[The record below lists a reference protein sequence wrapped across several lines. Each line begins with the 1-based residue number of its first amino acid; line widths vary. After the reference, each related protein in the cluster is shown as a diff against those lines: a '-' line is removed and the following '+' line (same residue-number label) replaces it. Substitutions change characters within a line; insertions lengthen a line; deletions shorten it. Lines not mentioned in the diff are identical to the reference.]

1 MAMNQ
6 VSSDALRAGKTLQ
19 HRNEFGCLPGGCSP
33 LPRLQRAHKMESRC
47 MQDRRMRK
55 YLEIINHRTFI
66 IVALCVLSVYMCLRL
81 DYAYNVDWIFLS
93 IAVLFPLVFTIREAF
108 RRRQLAI
115 RVLSALK
122 AAISAFYF
130 GLENNIKMP
139 LDEKRQIHALMRA
152 LSGRFTESL
161 KDPEHQ
167 GMDEVR
173 GLIRKIYS
181 VSTPQ
186 NSAISGN
193 ASLKMMRVIQDIQE
207 NIESL
212 NGIKMHGTP
221 VSLRAYLLLSLYF
234 LPFIFTPNLV
244 YNLHDDPRWLIY
256 LLNAING
263 FVLISLYNLQ
273 DLLEDPFDQMGLDD
287 IKLNEFEFVEP
298 EPVTEPI
305 SPATT

>member
-1 MAMNQ
+1 
-6 VSSDALRAGKTLQ
+6 
-19 HRNEFGCLPGGCSP
+19 
-33 LPRLQRAHKMESRC
+33 
-47 MQDRRMRK
+47 MRK

-66 IVALCVLSVYMCLRL
+66 IVALCIASVYVCLRL

-122 AAISAFYF
+122 AAISAYYF

-139 LDEKRQIHALMRA
+139 AEEKRRIHGLMTE
-152 LSGRFTESL
+152 LSDKFTQSL
-161 KDPEHQ
+161 KDSEHH

-173 GLIRKIYS
+173 GLIRKVYAL
-181 VSTPQ
+181 STPK
-186 NSAISGN
+186 NDAISGN

-207 NIESL
+207 SIESL

-256 LLNAING
+256 VLNTVNG

-287 IKLNEFEFVEP
+287 IKLNEFQF
-298 EPVTEPI
+298 TEPDPQI
-305 SPATT
+305 HSTAPITQS

>member
-1 MAMNQ
+1 
-6 VSSDALRAGKTLQ
+6 
-19 HRNEFGCLPGGCSP
+19 
-33 LPRLQRAHKMESRC
+33 
-47 MQDRRMRK
+47 MRK

-66 IVALCVLSVYMCLRL
+66 IVALCILSVYLCLRM

-130 GLENNIKMP
+130 GLENNTKIP
-139 LDEKRQIHALMRA
+139 LEEKAQIHALMRE
-152 LSGRFTESL
+152 LSDRFTQSL
-161 KDPEHQ
+161 KDPAHA

-173 GLIRKIYS
+173 GLIRNIYA
-181 VSTPQ
+181 VSTPG
-186 NSAISGN
+186 NKAISTS

-212 NGIKMHGTP
+212 NGIKTHGTP
-221 VSLRAYLLLSLYF
+221 VSLRAYLLLSLYV

-256 LLNAING
+256 LLNTING

-287 IKLNEFEFVEP
+287 IKLTEFEFREP
-298 EPVTEPI
+298 A
-305 SPATT
+305 PAQ

>member
-1 MAMNQ
+1 
-6 VSSDALRAGKTLQ
+6 
-19 HRNEFGCLPGGCSP
+19 
-33 LPRLQRAHKMESRC
+33 
-47 MQDRRMRK
+47 MRK

-66 IVALCVLSVYMCLRL
+66 IVALCIGSVYTCLRF

-139 LDEKRQIHALMRA
+139 LEEKREIHALMRQ
-152 LSGRFTESL
+152 LSERFTHSL
-161 KDPEHQ
+161 KDPEHE

-173 GLIRKIYS
+173 DTIRQIYA
-181 VSTPQ
+181 VSTPR
-186 NSAISGN
+186 NEAISGN

-212 NGIKMHGTP
+212 NGIKIHGTP
-221 VSLRAYLLLSLYF
+221 VSLRAYLLISLYV

-256 LLNAING
+256 LLNSING

-273 DLLEDPFDQMGLDD
+273 DLLEDPFDQMGMDD
-287 IKLNEFEFVEP
+287 IKLDEFEFLEP
-298 EPVTEPI
+298 GPREHAEPA
-305 SPATT
+305 SASFA

>member
-1 MAMNQ
+1 
-6 VSSDALRAGKTLQ
+6 
-19 HRNEFGCLPGGCSP
+19 
-33 LPRLQRAHKMESRC
+33 
-47 MQDRRMRK
+47 MRK

-66 IVALCVLSVYMCLRL
+66 IVVLCIAAVYLCLRL
-81 DYAYNVDWIFLS
+81 DYAYDVDWIFLS

-115 RVLSALK
+115 RFLGALK

-130 GLENNIKMP
+130 GLENNTKMP
-139 LDEKRQIHALMRA
+139 IAERRQIHVLVRD
-152 LSGRFTESL
+152 LSTSFTRSL
-161 KDPEHQ
+161 KSPDSES
-167 GMDEVR
+167 MEDVR
-173 GLIRKIYS
+173 SIIRRIYT
-181 VSTPQ
+181 VSTPS
-186 NSAISGN
+186 NEAISSS
-193 ASLKMMRVIQDIQE
+193 ASLKLMRFVQDIHE

-221 VSLRAYLLLSLYF
+221 VSLRAYLLLSLYL

-273 DLLEDPFDQMGLDD
+273 ELLEDPFDQMGMDD
-287 IKLNEFEFVEP
+287 IKLEEFRF
-298 EPVTEPI
+298 TEPPP
-305 SPATT
+305 SN

>member
-1 MAMNQ
+1 MPQ
-6 VSSDALRAGKTLQ
+6 RG
-19 HRNEFGCLPGGCSP
+19 
-33 LPRLQRAHKMESRC
+33 LPRPLSGHNMAAHSA
-47 MQDRRMRK
+47 QGDRMRK
-55 YLEIINHRTFI
+55 YLEIVNHRTFI
-66 IVALCVLSVYMCLRL
+66 IVTLCIVSVYVCLRL

-130 GLENNIKMP
+130 GLENNVKMP
-139 LDEKRQIHALMRA
+139 IDEKHQINGLMRS
-152 LSGRFTESL
+152 LSVKFTDSL
-161 KDPEHQ
+161 KDPEHH

-173 GLIRKIYS
+173 DIIRQIYA
-181 VSTPQ
+181 VSTPR
-186 NSAISGN
+186 NEAISSN
-193 ASLKMMRVIQDIQE
+193 ASLKMMRVVQDIQE
-207 NIESL
+207 SIESL
-212 NGIKMHGTP
+212 HGIKIHGTP
-221 VSLRAYLLLSLYF
+221 VSLRAYLLVSLYF

-256 LLNAING
+256 VLNSVNG

-287 IKLNEFEFVEP
+287 IKLDQFEFLEP
-298 EPVTEPI
+298 GPRDLPE
-305 SPATT
+305 TTSS

>member
-1 MAMNQ
+1 M
-6 VSSDALRAGKTLQ
+6 S
-19 HRNEFGCLPGGCSP
+19 
-33 LPRLQRAHKMESRC
+33 AHKMRRKSAKGN
-47 MQDRRMRK
+47 RMRK

-66 IVALCVLSVYMCLRL
+66 IVTLCIVSVYVCLRL

-93 IAVLFPLVFTIREAF
+93 IAVLFPLVFSIREAF

-139 LDEKRQIHALMRA
+139 IDEKRHIHTLMRS
-152 LSGRFTESL
+152 LSEKFTLSL
-161 KDPEHQ
+161 KDPERQ

-173 GLIRKIYS
+173 DIIRQIYA
-181 VSTPQ
+181 VSTPR
-186 NSAISGN
+186 NEAISGN

-212 NGIKMHGTP
+212 NGIKIHGTP
-221 VSLRAYLLLSLYF
+221 VSLRAYLLVSLYF
-234 LPFIFTPNLV
+234 LPLIFTPNLV

-256 LLNAING
+256 VLNSING

-273 DLLEDPFDQMGLDD
+273 DALEDPFDQMGLDD
-287 IKLNEFEFVEP
+287 IKLDEFEFLEP
-298 EPVTEPI
+298 GPRDHY
-305 SPATT
+305 AQ

>member
-1 MAMNQ
+1 
-6 VSSDALRAGKTLQ
+6 
-19 HRNEFGCLPGGCSP
+19 
-33 LPRLQRAHKMESRC
+33 
-47 MQDRRMRK
+47 MRK

-66 IVALCVLSVYMCLRL
+66 IVALCIVSVYVCLRL

-139 LDEKRQIHALMRA
+139 LEEKREIHALMRQ
-152 LSGRFTESL
+152 LSERFSHSL
-161 KDPEHQ
+161 KDPEHE

-173 GLIRKIYS
+173 DTIRQIYA
-181 VSTPQ
+181 VSTPR
-186 NSAISGN
+186 NEAISGN

-212 NGIKMHGTP
+212 NAIKIHGTP
-221 VSLRAYLLLSLYF
+221 VSLRAYLLISLYV

-256 LLNAING
+256 LLNSING

-273 DLLEDPFDQMGLDD
+273 DLLEDPFDQMGMDD
-287 IKLNEFEFVEP
+287 IKLDEFEFLEP
-298 EPVTEPI
+298 GPREHAEP
-305 SPATT
+305 ANA